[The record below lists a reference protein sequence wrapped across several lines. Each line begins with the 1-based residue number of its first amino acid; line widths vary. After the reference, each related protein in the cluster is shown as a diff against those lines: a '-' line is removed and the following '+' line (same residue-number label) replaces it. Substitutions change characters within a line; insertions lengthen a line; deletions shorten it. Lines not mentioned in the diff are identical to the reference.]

1 MRHHGC
7 CRRRVRTH
15 RSGPNRIWV
24 SLTQATARGRPVY
37 FAIIPSTNVVFFVLS
52 PLQAPTTGLISY
64 TASVY
69 CVHHLPRDASL
80 DFFSCTDLYIPYGSI
95 MRKRGFFPRQECNQ
109 SALFAS
115 SDWSRHVSV
124 SHNLANCALHIFSP
138 VCSPCY
144 NCVRL

>member
-37 FAIIPSTNVVFFVLS
+37 FAILPSTNVVFFVLS

-80 DFFSCTDLYIPYGSI
+80 DFFFVHGSI
-95 MRKRGFFPRQECNQ
+95 YTLRIYHAQKKVFPRQECNQ

-115 SDWSRHVSV
+115 SDWGRHVSV